1 MHLLAG
7 NRLSLR
13 TLVAMGF
20 DIGVAVTVW
29 AGGLALR
36 YELKQVA
43 ADPGLLLQTTPL
55 VVAIQFVCFVWFG
68 LYRGF
73 WRYAS
78 LHDIK
83 QIFKAVALAGL
94 LVPTALVLLRHGQG
108 VPRSLF
114 VLGPVLQI
122 GFMSGG
128 RIGYRWWKEHRPYGL
143 LREQGKPLL
152 ILGAG
157 ERALQLVEEL
167 GRSAAWYPVG
177 LLDDDRGKVGRNL
190 AGIAVLG
197 TWDELAEVAER
208 TGAEHAIL
216 AVNVEDHR
224 TRRRAFRLCEQAH
237 MRLLVLPAVADLI
250 SGHVQVSQLRHIEL
264 DDLLGRDPVEL
275 DATRL
280 RHWIAGRVV
289 LVTGAGGSIGSELCR
304 QIARFAPARLVL
316 FDHDEYAMYRISE
329 RFRED
334 RPELAVSAVIGDVK
348 DAARL
353 EATFSRHRPALVF
366 HAAAYKHVPLM
377 ETDNAAQAVAN
388 NVLGTLRVAEAC
400 LAHEVEKLVFVST
413 DKAVNPTNV
422 MGATKR
428 LAEML
433 LQHLHAR
440 DQLPAVMVRFGNVL
454 GSTGSVIPKFR
465 WQITRG
471 GPVTVTH
478 PDMQRYFM
486 SIPEAAQLVLQA
498 GLMGE
503 GGEVFVLDMG
513 EPVRIVDLARD
524 MIRLSGLAED
534 EVKIV
539 YTGLRPGEK
548 LFEELLADNET
559 TLPTSHPKLRTQ
571 RPVAPP
577 GPGWERGARD
587 WLEQA
592 GGLSDEAVRA
602 GLVRFVPDYK
612 PKPGLAEDPQRLQGA
627 LEPRSR
633 VEAQPRVGSRLDG
646 DRAD

>member
-1 MHLLAG
+1 MQRLLG

-13 TLVAMGF
+13 TLVAMLY
-20 DIGVAVTVW
+20 DVATVAAVW
-29 AGGLALR
+29 AGGIALR
-36 YELKQVA
+36 YEFNQVA

-55 VVAIQFVCFVWFG
+55 VMAIQFACFLWFG

-83 QIFKAVALAGL
+83 QIVKAVAIAGL

-108 VPRSLF
+108 VPRTLF
-114 VLGPVLQI
+114 VLGPLLQI
-122 GFMSGG
+122 GLMAGG

-177 LLDDDRGKVGRNL
+177 LLDDDRGKLGRNL

-197 TWDELAEVAER
+197 TWDDLAAVAER

-216 AVNVEDHR
+216 AVDAEDHVK
-224 TRRRAFRLCEQAH
+224 RRRAFGLCERAGVH
-237 MRLLVLPAVADLI
+237 LLVLPGVDDLI
-250 SGHVQVSQLRHIEL
+250 SGRVQVSQLRHVEL

-275 DATRL
+275 DATGL
-280 RHWIAGRVV
+280 RHWIAGRTV

-316 FDHDEYAMYRISE
+316 FDHDEFAMYRISE
-329 RFRED
+329 RFGED
-334 RPELAVSAVIGDVK
+334 RPELPVVAVIGDVK
-348 DAARL
+348 DAARVD
-353 EATFSRHRPALVF
+353 AAFAQHRPALVF

-377 ETDNAAQAVAN
+377 ETSNAGQAVAN
-388 NVLGTLRVAEAC
+388 NVIGTLRIAQAC
-400 LAHEVEKLVFVST
+400 LAHEVDKLVFVST

-440 DQLPAVMVRFGNVL
+440 EQLPAVMVRFGNVL

-465 WQITRG
+465 WQIARG
-471 GPVTVTH
+471 GPITVTH

-524 MIRLSGLAED
+524 MIRLSGLTED

-539 YTGLRPGEK
+539 FTGLRPGEK
-548 LFEELLADNET
+548 LFEELLADDET
-559 TLPTSHPKLRTQ
+559 TLATPHPKLRVQ
-571 RPVAPP
+571 RSVAPP
-577 GPGWERGARD
+577 GPGWERSARD
-587 WLEQA
+587 WLERA
-592 GGLSDEAVRA
+592 ADLDDEAVRE
-602 GLVRFVPDYK
+602 GLGRLVPDYR
-612 PKPGLAEDPQRLQGA
+612 PSQVERSGQLPQR
-627 LEPRSR
+627 R
-633 VEAQPRVGSRLDG
+633 
-646 DRAD
+646 